1 MDQSASLLRN
11 GNLADCPTFGEIF
24 MDDVK
29 ALFEPLQVKNKILRN
44 RIVMPPMVVNRGVIT
59 PESCEW
65 YSRRAKGGVGMVIV
79 ESTSVIRFGLDYNA
93 ENLRPL
99 VDVIHDGGALA
110 VIQLYPG
117 MIGQP
122 DIPVEMTIEQI
133 EQMVS
138 QYRIASEVCAE
149 AGFDGVEPHGA
160 HGYLLNQF
168 FSPIQN
174 KRTDKYGD
182 TLEGFMRLA
191 LDIVKTIQ
199 EIADKKDM
207 LILYRHTP
215 IGAGYDIEES
225 LILAEELVKAGLDIL
240 DVSPA
245 SDSAPADNAAPFMK
259 FGIPIIAVNEM
270 DNVDRACEALH
281 EKRAS
286 LIAVG
291 RGLIA
296 DPDWANKVLEGRMDE
311 IVECTRCNECFRRSK
326 QRDSCWLYSMVK

>member
-1 MDQSASLLRN
+1 
-11 GNLADCPTFGEIF
+11 

-29 ALFEPLQVKNKILRN
+29 ALFEPLQAKKKTIRN
-44 RIVMPPMVVNRGVIT
+44 RIVMPPMVANRGVIT
-59 PESCEW
+59 SESQEW
-65 YSRRAKGGVGMVIV
+65 YSSRAKGGVGMVIV
-79 ESTSVIRFGLDYNA
+79 ESTSVARFGLDYYA
-93 ENLRPL
+93 ENLKPL
-99 VDVIHDGGALA
+99 VDAIHNDGALA

-122 DIPVEMTIEQI
+122 DVPVQMTIEQI
-133 EQMVS
+133 EQMIS
-138 QYRIASEVCAE
+138 QYGIAAKVCAE

-160 HGYLLNQF
+160 HGFLLNQF

-174 KRTDKYGD
+174 KRTDEYGD
-182 TLEGFMRLA
+182 TPGGFMRLA
-191 LDIVKTIQ
+191 LNIVKTIR

-240 DVSPA
+240 DISPA

-270 DNVDRACEALH
+270 DNVQRACEAIH

-296 DPDWANKVLEGRMDE
+296 DPDWVVKVRDSRMDE
-311 IVECTRCNECFRRSK
+311 IIECIRCNECFN
-326 QRDSCWLYSMVK
+326 DLYNGTPVGCTQWDKINNE

>member
-1 MDQSASLLRN
+1 
-11 GNLADCPTFGEIF
+11 

-29 ALFEPLQVKNKILRN
+29 ALFEPLQVKSKVLRN

-59 PESCEW
+59 PESQEW
-65 YSRRAKGGVGMVIV
+65 YGRRAEGGVGMVIV
-79 ESTSVIRFGLDYNA
+79 ESTSVVRFGLDYHA
-93 ENLRPL
+93 ENLQPL
-99 VDVIHDGGALA
+99 VQSIHNSGALA
-110 VIQLYPG
+110 AIQLYPG

-122 DIPVEMTIEQI
+122 DSPTQMTTEQI
-133 EQMVS
+133 EQLVA
-138 QYRIASEVCAE
+138 QFRVAVKICAE

-160 HGYLLNQF
+160 HGFLLNQF

-174 KRTDKYGD
+174 KRTDEYGD
-182 TLEGFMRLA
+182 TLEGLMRLA
-191 LDIVKTIQ
+191 LSIVKTIHDVA
-199 EIADKKDM
+199 ENKDM

-245 SDSAPADNAAPFMK
+245 SDSTPADNAAPFMK

-270 DNVDRACEALH
+270 DNVQRACGALR
-281 EKRAS
+281 EKRAA

-296 DPDWANKVLEGRMDE
+296 DPDWANKVCEGRMDE
-311 IVECTRCNECFRRSK
+311 IVECIHCNECFNDLSK
-326 QRDSCWLYSMVK
+326 GIPVGCTQWN